1 MAQQEEEKEEKI
13 VQETFRWL
21 HRHPELSYE
30 EVETTKRVREVL
42 QEHDVAVLDS
52 SLKTGLV
59 AEVGTADSS
68 GPVVALRA
76 DIDALPVTEE
86 TGLPYASETPGRMHA
101 CGHDFHTSALLGA
114 ALLLKQKETELPGR
128 VKLVFQPAEEA
139 PGGAKKVLETGLL
152 GDVAAV
158 FGLHVSPL
166 LPVGTLGIRA
176 GAVTASVDRFQITFR
191 GKGTH
196 AAHPDAG
203 IDPIP
208 AAAAFIQAAQTIVSR
223 NLNPF
228 APGLVSITHVEGGN
242 TWNVIPETVLVEGTT
257 RSLGKEERQLIR
269 ENLCRL
275 AERIAEG
282 HGSQAEIDWY
292 EGPPATDNTPEW
304 VEVARQAAQE
314 QPLEVVEASASLA
327 GEDFA
332 YYQETLPGA
341 FVLVGTGRSY
351 SNHNPKFQVD
361 PAALW
366 PAAKYLAGLAEAA
379 LQHLSSHFGGKGKA
393 GGAKI

>member
-1 MAQQEEEKEEKI
+1 MAALEEIGEI
-13 VQETFRWL
+13 LQETFRWL

-30 EVETTKRVREVL
+30 EVETTKRLRQVL
-42 QEHDVAVLDS
+42 QAHDVAILDS
-52 SLKTGLV
+52 GLPTGLV
-59 AEVGTADSS
+59 AEVGTD
-68 GPVVALRA
+68 GPVIALRA

-86 TGLPYASETPGRMHA
+86 TGLPYASEIPGHMHA
-101 CGHDFHTSALLGA
+101 CGHDFHTPALLGA
-114 ALLLKQKETELPGR
+114 ALLLKRKEHELQGR

-152 GDVAAV
+152 QDVCAI
-158 FGLHVSPL
+158 FGMHVSPR
-166 LPVGTLGIRA
+166 LPVGTLGLRA

-191 GKGTH
+191 GQGTH

-208 AAAAFIQAAQTIVSR
+208 AAAAFIQAAQTIVPR

-228 APGLVSITHVEGGN
+228 AAGLVSITHVEGGN
-242 TWNVIPETVLVEGTT
+242 TWNVIPSTVLVEGTT

-282 HGSQAEIDWY
+282 HGAQAEIDWY
-292 EGPPATDNTPEW
+292 EGPPATDNAPEW
-304 VEVARQAAQE
+304 IEVARQAAKE
-314 QPLEVVEASASLA
+314 QSLEVVEAPASLA

-332 YYQETLPGA
+332 YYQEQLPGA
-341 FVLVGTGRSY
+341 FVLVGTGHSF
-351 SNHNPKFQVD
+351 SNHHPKFQLD
-361 PAALW
+361 PAALQ
-366 PAAKYLAGLAEAA
+366 PAAAFLARLAEEA
-379 LQHLSSHFGGKGKA
+379 LRRKS
-393 GGAKI
+393 

>member
-76 DIDALPVTEE
+76 DIDALPVTEK

>member
-86 TGLPYASETPGRMHA
+86 TGLPYASKTPGRMHA

-304 VEVARQAAQE
+304 VEVARQAAQK

>member
-1 MAQQEEEKEEKI
+1 MAALEEIGEI
-13 VQETFRWL
+13 LQETFRWL

-30 EVETTKRVREVL
+30 EVETTKRLRQVL
-42 QEHDVAVLDS
+42 QAHDVAILDS
-52 SLKTGLV
+52 GLPTGLV
-59 AEVGTADSS
+59 AEVGTD
-68 GPVVALRA
+68 GPVIALRA

-86 TGLPYASETPGRMHA
+86 TGLPYASEIPGHMHA

-114 ALLLKQKETELPGR
+114 ALLLKRKEHELQGR

-139 PGGAKKVLETGLL
+139 PGGANKVLETGLL
-152 GDVAAV
+152 QDVCAI
-158 FGLHVSPL
+158 FGMHVSPR
-166 LPVGTLGIRA
+166 LPVGTLGLRA

-191 GKGTH
+191 GQGTH

-208 AAAAFIQAAQTIVSR
+208 AAAAFIQAAQTIVPR

-228 APGLVSITHVEGGN
+228 AAGLVSITHVEGGN
-242 TWNVIPETVLVEGTT
+242 TWNVIPSTVLVEGTT

-282 HGSQAEIDWY
+282 HGAQAEIDWY
-292 EGPPATDNTPEW
+292 EGPPATDNAPEW
-304 VEVARQAAQE
+304 IEVARQAAKE
-314 QPLEVVEASASLA
+314 QSLEVVEAPASLA

-332 YYQETLPGA
+332 YYQEQLPGA
-341 FVLVGTGRSY
+341 FVLVGTGHSF
-351 SNHNPKFQVD
+351 SNHHPKFQLD
-361 PAALW
+361 PAALQ
-366 PAAKYLAGLAEAA
+366 PAAAFLARLAEEA
-379 LQHLSSHFGGKGKA
+379 LRRKS
-393 GGAKI
+393 

>member
-1 MAQQEEEKEEKI
+1 MYKEI
-13 VQETFRWL
+13 LETFYPEMVELRREF
-21 HRHPELSYE
+21 HRYPELSFK
-30 EVETTKRVREVL
+30 EVHTSAMIVEKLRAFGCDTVE
-42 QEHDVAVLDS
+42 QMYN
-52 SLKTGLV
+52 TG
-59 AEVGTADSS
+59 
-68 GPVVALRA
+68 VVATIKGGLGEGKCIGLRA

-86 TGLPYASETPGRMHA
+86 TGLPYASEIPGHMHA

-114 ALLLKQKETELPGR
+114 ALLLKRKEHELQGR

-152 GDVAAV
+152 QDVCAI
-158 FGLHVSPL
+158 FGMHVSPR
-166 LPVGTLGIRA
+166 LPVGTLGLRA

-191 GKGTH
+191 GQGTH

-228 APGLVSITHVEGGN
+228 AAGLVSITHVEGGN
-242 TWNVIPETVLVEGTT
+242 TWNVIPSTVLVEGTT

-282 HGSQAEIDWY
+282 HGAQAEIDWY
-292 EGPPATDNTPEW
+292 EGPPATDNAPEW
-304 VEVARQAAQE
+304 IEVARQAAKE
-314 QPLEVVEASASLA
+314 QSLEVVEAPASLA

-332 YYQETLPGA
+332 YYQEQLPGA
-341 FVLVGTGRSY
+341 FVLVGTGHSF
-351 SNHNPKFQVD
+351 SNHHPKFQLD
-361 PAALW
+361 PAALQ
-366 PAAKYLAGLAEAA
+366 PAAAFLARLAEEA
-379 LQHLSSHFGGKGKA
+379 LRRKS
-393 GGAKI
+393 

>member
-86 TGLPYASETPGRMHA
+86 TGLPYASKTPGRMHA

-152 GDVAAV
+152 GDVDAV

-166 LPVGTLGIRA
+166 FPVGTLGLRA

-275 AERIAEG
+275 AECIAEG

-304 VEVARQAAQE
+304 VEVARQAAQK

>member
-1 MAQQEEEKEEKI
+1 MAALEEIGEI
-13 VQETFRWL
+13 LQETFRWL

-30 EVETTKRVREVL
+30 EVETTKRLRQVL
-42 QEHDVAVLDS
+42 QAHDVAILDS
-52 SLKTGLV
+52 GLPTGLV
-59 AEVGTADSS
+59 AEVGTD
-68 GPVVALRA
+68 GPVIALRA

-86 TGLPYASETPGRMHA
+86 TGLPYASEIPGHMHA

-114 ALLLKQKETELPGR
+114 ALLLKRKEHELQGR

-152 GDVAAV
+152 QDVCAI
-158 FGLHVSPL
+158 FGMHVSPR
-166 LPVGTLGIRA
+166 LPVGTLGLRA

-191 GKGTH
+191 GQGTH
-196 AAHPDAG
+196 AAHPDVG

-228 APGLVSITHVEGGN
+228 AAGLVSITHVEGGN
-242 TWNVIPETVLVEGTT
+242 TWNVIPSTVLVEGTT

-282 HGSQAEIDWY
+282 HGAQAEIDWY
-292 EGPPATDNTPEW
+292 EGPPATDNAPEW
-304 VEVARQAAQE
+304 IEVARQAAKE
-314 QPLEVVEASASLA
+314 QSLEVVEAPASLA

-332 YYQETLPGA
+332 YYQEQLPGA
-341 FVLVGTGRSY
+341 FVLVGTGHSF
-351 SNHNPKFQVD
+351 SNHHPKFQLD
-361 PAALW
+361 PAALQ
-366 PAAKYLAGLAEAA
+366 PAAAFLARLAEEA
-379 LQHLSSHFGGKGKA
+379 LRRKS
-393 GGAKI
+393 

>member
-1 MAQQEEEKEEKI
+1 MAALEEIGEI
-13 VQETFRWL
+13 LQETFRWL

-30 EVETTKRVREVL
+30 EVETTKRLRQVL
-42 QEHDVAVLDS
+42 QAHDVAILDS
-52 SLKTGLV
+52 GLPTGLV
-59 AEVGTADSS
+59 AEVGTD
-68 GPVVALRA
+68 GPVIALRA

-86 TGLPYASETPGRMHA
+86 TGLPYASEIPGHMHA

-114 ALLLKQKETELPGR
+114 ALLLKRKEHELQGR

-152 GDVAAV
+152 QDVCAI
-158 FGLHVSPL
+158 FGMHVSPR
-166 LPVGTLGIRA
+166 LPVGTLGLRA

-191 GKGTH
+191 GQGTH

-228 APGLVSITHVEGGN
+228 AAGLVSITHVEGGN
-242 TWNVIPETVLVEGTT
+242 TWNVIPSTVLVEGTT

-282 HGSQAEIDWY
+282 HGAQAEIDWY
-292 EGPPATDNTPEW
+292 EGPPATDNAPEW
-304 VEVARQAAQE
+304 IEVARQAAKE
-314 QPLEVVEASASLA
+314 QSLEVVEAPASLA

-332 YYQETLPGA
+332 YYQEQLPGA
-341 FVLVGTGRSY
+341 FVLVGTGHSF
-351 SNHNPKFQVD
+351 SNHHPKFQID
-361 PAALW
+361 PAALQ
-366 PAAKYLAGLAEAA
+366 PAAAFLARLAEEA
-379 LQHLSSHFGGKGKA
+379 LRRKS
-393 GGAKI
+393 

>member
-1 MAQQEEEKEEKI
+1 MAALEEIGEI
-13 VQETFRWL
+13 LQETFRWL

-30 EVETTKRVREVL
+30 EVETTKRLRQVL
-42 QEHDVAVLDS
+42 QAHDVAILDS
-52 SLKTGLV
+52 GLPTGLV
-59 AEVGTADSS
+59 AEVGTD
-68 GPVVALRA
+68 GPVIALRA

-86 TGLPYASETPGRMHA
+86 TGLPYASEIPGHMHA

-114 ALLLKQKETELPGR
+114 ALLLKRKEHELQGR

-152 GDVAAV
+152 QDVCAI
-158 FGLHVSPL
+158 FGMHVSPR
-166 LPVGTLGIRA
+166 LPVGTLGLRA

-191 GKGTH
+191 GQGTH

-228 APGLVSITHVEGGN
+228 AAGLVSITHVEGGN
-242 TWNVIPETVLVEGTT
+242 TWNVIPSTVLVEGTT

-282 HGSQAEIDWY
+282 HGAQAEIDWY
-292 EGPPATDNTPEW
+292 EGPPATDNAPEW
-304 VEVARQAAQE
+304 IEVARQAAKE
-314 QPLEVVEASASLA
+314 QSLEVVEAPASLA

-332 YYQETLPGA
+332 YYQEHLPGA
-341 FVLVGTGRSY
+341 FVLVGTGHSF
-351 SNHNPKFQVD
+351 SNHHPKFQLD
-361 PAALW
+361 PAALQ
-366 PAAKYLAGLAEAA
+366 PAAAFLARLAEEA
-379 LQHLSSHFGGKGKA
+379 LRRKS
-393 GGAKI
+393 

>member
-1 MAQQEEEKEEKI
+1 MAALEEIGEI
-13 VQETFRWL
+13 LQETFRWL

-30 EVETTKRVREVL
+30 EVETTKRLRQVL
-42 QEHDVAVLDS
+42 QAHDVAILDS
-52 SLKTGLV
+52 GLPTGLV
-59 AEVGTADSS
+59 AEVGTD
-68 GPVVALRA
+68 GPVIALRA

-86 TGLPYASETPGRMHA
+86 TGLPYASEIPGHMHA

-114 ALLLKQKETELPGR
+114 ALLLKRKEHELQGR

-152 GDVAAV
+152 QDVCAI
-158 FGLHVSPL
+158 FGMHVSPR
-166 LPVGTLGIRA
+166 LPVGTLGLRA

-191 GKGTH
+191 GQGTH

-228 APGLVSITHVEGGN
+228 AAGLVSITHVEGGN
-242 TWNVIPETVLVEGTT
+242 TWNVIPSTVLVEGTT

-282 HGSQAEIDWY
+282 HGAQAEIDWY
-292 EGPPATDNTPEW
+292 EGPPATDNAPEW
-304 VEVARQAAQE
+304 IEVARQAAKE
-314 QPLEVVEASASLA
+314 QSLEVVEAPASLA

-332 YYQETLPGA
+332 YYQEQLPGA
-341 FVLVGTGRSY
+341 FVLVGTGNSF
-351 SNHNPKFQVD
+351 SNHHPKFQLD
-361 PAALW
+361 PAALQ
-366 PAAKYLAGLAEAA
+366 PAAAFLARLAEEA
-379 LQHLSSHFGGKGKA
+379 LRRKS
-393 GGAKI
+393 

>member
-86 TGLPYASETPGRMHA
+86 TGLPYASKTPGRMHA

-282 HGSQAEIDWY
+282 HGSQVEIDWY

-304 VEVARQAAQE
+304 VEVAQKVAE
-314 QPLEVVEASASLA
+314 QQKLAVAEVPASLG

>member
-1 MAQQEEEKEEKI
+1 MAALEEIGEI
-13 VQETFRWL
+13 LQETFRWL

-30 EVETTKRVREVL
+30 EVETTKRLRQAL
-42 QEHDVAVLDS
+42 QAHDVAILDS
-52 SLKTGLV
+52 GLPTGLV
-59 AEVGTADSS
+59 AEVGTD
-68 GPVVALRA
+68 GPVIALRA

-86 TGLPYASETPGRMHA
+86 TGLPYASEIPGHM
-101 CGHDFHTSALLGA
+101 HDFHTSALLGA
-114 ALLLKQKETELPGR
+114 ALLLKRKEHELQGR

-152 GDVAAV
+152 QDVCAI
-158 FGLHVSPL
+158 FGMHVSPR
-166 LPVGTLGIRA
+166 LPVGTLGLRA

-191 GKGTH
+191 GQGTH

-208 AAAAFIQAAQTIVSR
+208 AAAAFIHAAQSIVPR

-228 APGLVSITHVEGGN
+228 AAGLVSITHVEGGN
-242 TWNVIPETVLVEGTT
+242 TWNVIPSTVLVEGTT

-282 HGSQAEIDWY
+282 HGAQAEIDWY
-292 EGPPATDNTPEW
+292 EGPPATDNAPEW
-304 VEVARQAAQE
+304 IEVARQAAKE
-314 QPLEVVEASASLA
+314 QSLEVVEAPASLA

-332 YYQETLPGA
+332 YYQEQLPGA
-341 FVLVGTGRSY
+341 FVLVGTGHSF
-351 SNHNPKFQVD
+351 SNHHPKFQLD
-361 PAALW
+361 PAALQ
-366 PAAKYLAGLAEAA
+366 PAAAFLARLAEEA
-379 LQHLSSHFGGKGKA
+379 LRRKS
-393 GGAKI
+393 

>member
-86 TGLPYASETPGRMHA
+86 TGLPYASKTPGRMHA

-275 AERIAEG
+275 AECIAEG

-304 VEVARQAAQE
+304 VEVARQAAQK

>member
-86 TGLPYASETPGRMHA
+86 TGLPYASKTPGRMHA

-282 HGSQAEIDWY
+282 HGSQVEIDWY

-304 VEVARQAAQE
+304 VEVARQAAQK

>member
-86 TGLPYASETPGRMHA
+86 TGLPYASKTPGRMHA

>member
-1 MAQQEEEKEEKI
+1 MAQQGEEKEEKI

-275 AERIAEG
+275 AECIAEG

-379 LQHLSSHFGGKGKA
+379 LQHISKTFQPKGRNVL
-393 GGAKI
+393 

>member
-1 MAQQEEEKEEKI
+1 MAALEEIGEI
-13 VQETFRWL
+13 LQETFRWL

-30 EVETTKRVREVL
+30 EVETTKRLRQVL
-42 QEHDVAVLDS
+42 QAHDVAILDS
-52 SLKTGLV
+52 GLPTGLV
-59 AEVGTADSS
+59 AEVGTD
-68 GPVVALRA
+68 GPVIALRA

-86 TGLPYASETPGRMHA
+86 TGLPYASEIPGHMHA

-114 ALLLKQKETELPGR
+114 ALLLKRKEHELQGR

-152 GDVAAV
+152 QDVCAI
-158 FGLHVSPL
+158 FGMHVSPR
-166 LPVGTLGIRA
+166 LPVGTLGLRA

-191 GKGTH
+191 GQGTH

-208 AAAAFIQAAQTIVSR
+208 AAAAFIQAAQTIVPR

-228 APGLVSITHVEGGN
+228 AAGLVSITHVEGGN
-242 TWNVIPETVLVEGTT
+242 TWNVIPSTVLVEGTT

-282 HGSQAEIDWY
+282 HGAQAEIDWY
-292 EGPPATDNTPEW
+292 EGPPATDNAPEW
-304 VEVARQAAQE
+304 IEVARQAAKE
-314 QPLEVVEASASLA
+314 QSLEVVEAPASLA

-332 YYQETLPGA
+332 YYQEQLPGA
-341 FVLVGTGRSY
+341 FVLVGTGHSF
-351 SNHNPKFQVD
+351 SNHHPKFQLD
-361 PAALW
+361 PAALQ
-366 PAAKYLAGLAEAA
+366 PAAAFLARLAEEA
-379 LQHLSSHFGGKGKA
+379 LRRKS
-393 GGAKI
+393 

>member
-1 MAQQEEEKEEKI
+1 MAQQEEEKI

-42 QEHDVAVLDS
+42 QEHDVTVLDS
-52 SLKTGLV
+52 SLQTGLV
-59 AEVGTADSS
+59 AEVGAAGSADTDRL
-68 GPVVALRA
+68 VVALRA

-86 TGLPYASETPGRMHA
+86 TGLPYASEIPGRMHA

-114 ALLLKQKETELPGR
+114 ALLLKQKEAELPGR

-139 PGGAKKVLETGLL
+139 PGGAKKVLETSLL
-152 GDVAAV
+152 GDVDAM

-166 LPVGTLGIRA
+166 FPVGTLGLRA

-304 VEVARQAAQE
+304 VEVAQKVAE
-314 QPLEVVEASASLA
+314 QQKLAVAEAPASLG

-332 YYQETLPGA
+332 YYQETLPGV
-341 FVLVGTGRSY
+341 FVLVGTGHSY

-366 PAAKYLAGLAEAA
+366 PAAQYLVGLAEAA
-379 LQHLSSHFGGKGKA
+379 LQHILKGKA
-393 GGAKI
+393 GGAK

>member
-1 MAQQEEEKEEKI
+1 MAALEEIGEI
-13 VQETFRWL
+13 LQETFRWL

-30 EVETTKRVREVL
+30 EVETTKRLRQVL
-42 QEHDVAVLDS
+42 QAHDVAILDS
-52 SLKTGLV
+52 GLPTGLV
-59 AEVGTADSS
+59 AEVGTD
-68 GPVVALRA
+68 GPVIALRA
-76 DIDALPVTEE
+76 DVAALPVTEE
-86 TGLPYASETPGRMHA
+86 TGLPYASEIPGHMHA

-114 ALLLKQKETELPGR
+114 ALLLKRKEHELQGR

-152 GDVAAV
+152 QDVCAI
-158 FGLHVSPL
+158 FGMHVSPR
-166 LPVGTLGIRA
+166 LPVGTLGLRA

-191 GKGTH
+191 GQGTH

-228 APGLVSITHVEGGN
+228 AAGLVSITHVEGGN
-242 TWNVIPETVLVEGTT
+242 TWNVIPSTVLVEGTT

-282 HGSQAEIDWY
+282 HGAQAEIDWY
-292 EGPPATDNTPEW
+292 EGPPATDNAPEW
-304 VEVARQAAQE
+304 IEVARQAAKE
-314 QPLEVVEASASLA
+314 QSLEVVEAPASLA

-332 YYQETLPGA
+332 YYQEQLPGA
-341 FVLVGTGRSY
+341 FVLVGTGHSF
-351 SNHNPKFQVD
+351 SNHHPKFQLD
-361 PAALW
+361 PAALQ
-366 PAAKYLAGLAEAA
+366 PAAAFLARLAEEA
-379 LQHLSSHFGGKGKA
+379 LRRKS
-393 GGAKI
+393 

>member
-76 DIDALPVTEE
+76 DIDALPVTEK

-275 AERIAEG
+275 AECIAEG

-304 VEVARQAAQE
+304 VEVARQAAQK

>member
-1 MAQQEEEKEEKI
+1 MAALEEIGEI
-13 VQETFRWL
+13 LQETFRWL

-30 EVETTKRVREVL
+30 EVETTKRLRQVL
-42 QEHDVAVLDS
+42 QAHDVAILDS
-52 SLKTGLV
+52 GLPTGLV
-59 AEVGTADSS
+59 AEVGTD
-68 GPVVALRA
+68 GPVIALRA

-86 TGLPYASETPGRMHA
+86 TGLPYASEIPGHMHA

-114 ALLLKQKETELPGR
+114 ALLLKRKEHELQGR

-152 GDVAAV
+152 QDVCAI
-158 FGLHVSPL
+158 FGMHVSPR
-166 LPVGTLGIRA
+166 LPVGTLGLRA

-191 GKGTH
+191 GQGTH

-228 APGLVSITHVEGGN
+228 AAGLVSITHVEGGN
-242 TWNVIPETVLVEGTT
+242 TWNVIPSTVLVEGTT

-282 HGSQAEIDWY
+282 HGAQAEIDWY
-292 EGPPATDNTPEW
+292 EGPPATDNAPEW
-304 VEVARQAAQE
+304 IEVARQAAKE
-314 QPLEVVEASASLA
+314 QSLEVVEAPASLA

-332 YYQETLPGA
+332 YYQEQLPGA
-341 FVLVGTGRSY
+341 FVLVGTGHSF
-351 SNHNPKFQVD
+351 SNHHPKFQLD
-361 PAALW
+361 PAALQ
-366 PAAKYLAGLAEAA
+366 PAAAFLARLAEEA
-379 LQHLSSHFGGKGKA
+379 LRRKS
-393 GGAKI
+393 

>member
-1 MAQQEEEKEEKI
+1 MAALEEIGEI
-13 VQETFRWL
+13 LQETFRWL

-30 EVETTKRVREVL
+30 EVETTKRLRQVL
-42 QEHDVAVLDS
+42 QAHDVAILDS
-52 SLKTGLV
+52 GLPTGLV
-59 AEVGTADSS
+59 AEVGTD
-68 GPVVALRA
+68 GPVIALRA

-86 TGLPYASETPGRMHA
+86 TGLPYASEIPGHMHA

-114 ALLLKQKETELPGR
+114 ALLLKRKEHELQGR

-152 GDVAAV
+152 QDVCAI
-158 FGLHVSPL
+158 FGMHVSPR
-166 LPVGTLGIRA
+166 LPVGTLGLRA

-191 GKGTH
+191 GQGTH

-228 APGLVSITHVEGGN
+228 AAGLVSITHVEGGN
-242 TWNVIPETVLVEGTT
+242 TWNVIPSTVLVEGTT

-282 HGSQAEIDWY
+282 HGAQAEIDWY
-292 EGPPATDNTPEW
+292 EGPPATDNAPEW
-304 VEVARQAAQE
+304 IEVARQAAKE
-314 QPLEVVEASASLA
+314 QSLEVVEAPASLA

-332 YYQETLPGA
+332 YYQEQLPGA
-341 FVLVGTGRSY
+341 FVLVGTGYSF
-351 SNHNPKFQVD
+351 SNHHPKFQLD
-361 PAALW
+361 PAALQ
-366 PAAKYLAGLAEAA
+366 PAAAFLARLAEEA
-379 LQHLSSHFGGKGKA
+379 LRRKS
-393 GGAKI
+393 

>member
-1 MAQQEEEKEEKI
+1 MAALEEIGEI
-13 VQETFRWL
+13 LQETFRWL

-30 EVETTKRVREVL
+30 EVETTKRLRQVL
-42 QEHDVAVLDS
+42 QAHDVAILDS
-52 SLKTGLV
+52 GLPTGLV
-59 AEVGTADSS
+59 AEVGTD
-68 GPVVALRA
+68 GPVIALRA

-86 TGLPYASETPGRMHA
+86 TGLPYASEIPGRMHA

-114 ALLLKQKETELPGR
+114 ALLLKQKEAALPGR

-152 GDVAAV
+152 QDVCAI
-158 FGLHVSPL
+158 FGMHVSPR
-166 LPVGTLGIRA
+166 LPVGTLGLRA

-191 GKGTH
+191 GQGTH

-228 APGLVSITHVEGGN
+228 AAGLVSITHVEGGN
-242 TWNVIPETVLVEGTT
+242 TWNVIPSTVLVEGTT

-282 HGSQAEIDWY
+282 HGAQAEIDWY
-292 EGPPATDNTPEW
+292 EGPPATDNAPEW
-304 VEVARQAAQE
+304 IEVARQAAKE
-314 QPLEVVEASASLA
+314 QSLEVVEAPASLA

-332 YYQETLPGA
+332 YYQEQLPGA
-341 FVLVGTGRSY
+341 FVLVGTGHSF
-351 SNHNPKFQVD
+351 SNHHPKFQLD
-361 PAALW
+361 PAALQ
-366 PAAKYLAGLAEAA
+366 PAAAFLARLAEEA
-379 LQHLSSHFGGKGKA
+379 LRRKS
-393 GGAKI
+393 

>member
-1 MAQQEEEKEEKI
+1 MAALEEIGEI
-13 VQETFRWL
+13 LQETFRWM

-30 EVETTKRVREVL
+30 EVETTKRLRQVL
-42 QEHDVAVLDS
+42 QAHDVAILDS
-52 SLKTGLV
+52 GLPTGLV
-59 AEVGTADSS
+59 AEVGTD
-68 GPVVALRA
+68 GPVIALRA

-86 TGLPYASETPGRMHA
+86 TGLPYASEIPGHMHA

-114 ALLLKQKETELPGR
+114 ALLLKRKEHELQGR

-152 GDVAAV
+152 QDVCAI
-158 FGLHVSPL
+158 FGMHVSPR
-166 LPVGTLGIRA
+166 LPVGTLGLRA

-191 GKGTH
+191 GQGTH

-228 APGLVSITHVEGGN
+228 AAGLVSITHVEGGN
-242 TWNVIPETVLVEGTT
+242 TWNVIPSTVLVEGTT

-282 HGSQAEIDWY
+282 HGAQAEIDWY
-292 EGPPATDNTPEW
+292 EGPPATDNAPEW
-304 VEVARQAAQE
+304 IEVARQAAKE
-314 QPLEVVEASASLA
+314 QSLEVVEAPASLA

-332 YYQETLPGA
+332 YYQEQLPGA
-341 FVLVGTGRSY
+341 FVLVGTGHSF
-351 SNHNPKFQVD
+351 SNHHPKFQLD
-361 PAALW
+361 PAALQ
-366 PAAKYLAGLAEAA
+366 PAAAFLARLAEEA
-379 LQHLSSHFGGKGKA
+379 LRRKS
-393 GGAKI
+393 

>member
-86 TGLPYASETPGRMHA
+86 TGLPYASKTPGRMHA

-304 VEVARQAAQE
+304 VEVAQKVAE
-314 QPLEVVEASASLA
+314 QQSLSVAEAPASLG

-332 YYQETLPGA
+332 YYQETLPGV
-341 FVLVGTGRSY
+341 FVLVGTGHSY

-366 PAAKYLAGLAEAA
+366 PAAQYLVGLAEAA
-379 LQHLSSHFGGKGKA
+379 LQHILKGKA
-393 GGAKI
+393 GGAK